1 MTSPESFASVQS
13 AEVEWER
20 AAQAVRAARA
30 AEHRFAAGFLTAGFL
45 TASVRRIIA
54 AWVAA
59 VGGDE
64 SELAAMA
71 RPEAIQA
78 LLHPRQSGADAER
91 TQVVVGD
98 LRVRGITFR
107 RIDAAAVP
115 PAVRIWFEYSGR
127 RYIDGVDPASPG
139 RGGRDT
145 EDRFA
150 DDWTLTLDGPAPWP
164 WRLADGLTW
173 RLFSFLGYDFVS
185 RRETPDEYRKR
196 TTEGSA
202 GPDSAAPDG
211 AAPDRAV
218 RGNVGPGRC
227 FEIRA
232 DFAEHDERIS
242 GAVMT
247 VVERETRPT
256 REDADELISPAVQA
270 EVIRRLGPGDWL
282 PSLNYLEVRE
292 LLREPPVPA
301 PPGP

>member
-1 MTSPESFASVQS
+1 MTSSPDDMAGPRDGGAAGNASPESLASVQS

-20 AAQAVRAARA
+20 AAGAVRAARA
-30 AEHRFAAGFLTAGFL
+30 SEDCLAAGFMTADFM
-45 TASVRRIIA
+45 TASVRRVIA

-78 LLHPRQSGADAER
+78 LLHPRHSGANAER

-107 RIDAAAVP
+107 RIDADAVP

-127 RYIDGVDPASPG
+127 RYIEGADPASPG
-139 RGGRDT
+139 IGSRDT

-164 WRLADGLTW
+164 WRLAKGFTW

-185 RRETPDEYRKR
+185 RRETPEEYRKR
-196 TTEGSA
+196 TNA
-202 GPDSAAPDG
+202 
-211 AAPDRAV
+211 
-218 RGNVGPGRC
+218 RG
-227 FEIRA
+227 
-232 DFAEHDERIS
+232 
-242 GAVMT
+242 
-247 VVERETRPT
+247 
-256 REDADELISPAVQA
+256 
-270 EVIRRLGPGDWL
+270 RR
-282 PSLNYLEVRE
+282 
-292 LLREPPVPA
+292 
-301 PPGP
+301 